1 MGKNLHCVNF
11 APAISKTLVKLLLFA
26 VNIKIAVTF
35 AKAKGESSKTKKF
48 SWSQC
53 AKDFLKLQIIIY
65 FFFKFIP
72 VCTNQVGDFVRFL
85 GPSEES

>member
-65 FFFKFIP
+65 FFSNLYQFVQIKWEISS
-72 VCTNQVGDFVRFL
+72 DF
-85 GPSEES
+85 